1 MDSLVDLY
9 ATDEFDYFCL
19 LPGNHACTLN
29 PKNTISQ
36 KSHHQQY
43 QPQQS
48 NDTSDC
54 SDIGDSSD
62 DSDTSDSD
70 DDCDGDGDGDGDGT
84 GIVASMLT
92 PSDTEEL
99 FEEACT
105 LADDYIRE
113 NVGKMSH
120 PDFHDAVIAYVFDQ
134 LRIAL
139 FASIGEMHPVDSDEV
154 RSYILQ
160 LVERSLEYVFTAM
173 NNVDPEKFPPWRS
186 QTPAE
191 VVEVAHLVHP
201 ANERELAR
209 IQARITELQNMQD
222 QTEQRTPAWYERR
235 HNLITASA
243 AWKAFGTDAVMN
255 QLIYEK
261 CKPFMHDMGG
271 DDQMVNVDSP
281 LHWGQKYEQLSA
293 AIYQIKNNTRLGEF
307 GCIQHSNPTLSFL
320 GGSPDGINV
329 DPASPLF
336 GRMVEIK
343 NIVNREITGIP
354 KEEYWIQMQIQMEV
368 CDLEACDFVETRFKE
383 YENAEDYAQDVELDY
398 QYRTAE
404 YRAGDENDLED
415 DDMQRGIIIYFIEKS
430 TRKPHYEYM
439 PVHYRDTET
448 QDAWVV
454 NTICQMETVGQGY
467 IWIRNIYWRLDQ
479 YSCVLVR
486 RNRLWFNEYA
496 APQFQC
502 IWRTIETERVSG
514 YAHRAPKK
522 RGAAAAAA
530 AAAAQDNNSNSSGG
544 TSSSSSGGYQTQL
557 CRIVL

>member
-1 MDSLVDLY
+1 MDSLIDVY
-9 ATDEFDYFCL
+9 STDEFDYFCL
-19 LPGNHACTLN
+19 LPGNEFTLN
-29 PKNTISQ
+29 PKNAISQ
-36 KSHHQQY
+36 KSQDQQ
-43 QPQQS
+43 QQF
-48 NDTSDC
+48 NDANEC
-54 SDIGDSSD
+54 SD
-62 DSDTSDSD
+62 DSDTSDTSDSESNSD
-70 DDCDGDGDGDGDGT
+70 DGDDT
-84 GIVASMLT
+84 GIVSSMLS

-113 NVGKMSH
+113 NMGKMSH

-154 RSYILQ
+154 RRYILR

-186 QTPAE
+186 QSPAE

-201 ANERELAR
+201 VDERELAR
-209 IQARITELQNMQD
+209 IQARIIELQNMQD

-281 LHWGQKYEQLSA
+281 LHWGQKYEHLSA
-293 AIYQIKNNTRLGEF
+293 TIYQIKNNTRLGEF
-307 GCIQHSNPTLSFL
+307 GCIQHSNPALSFL

-329 DPASPLF
+329 DTTSPLF

-398 QYRTAE
+398 QYRAAE

-430 TRKPHYEYM
+430 TRKPYYEYM

-496 APQFQC
+496 APQFQR

-522 RGAAAAAA
+522 RGAAAG
-530 AAAAQDNNSNSSGG
+530 AAQDNNSNSSGG
-544 TSSSSSGGYQTQL
+544 TSSSSGGYQTQL

>member
-1 MDSLVDLY
+1 MYSFIFNIYTYSHSSYSHIMDSLVDIY
-9 ATDEFDYFCL
+9 STDEF
-19 LPGNHACTLN
+19 
-29 PKNTISQ
+29 KNSTDLS
-36 KSHHQQY
+36 S
-43 QPQQS
+43 S
-48 NDTSDC
+48 NSEDSF
-54 SDIGDSSD
+54 SDSSD
-62 DSDTSDSD
+62 TD
-70 DDCDGDGDGDGDGT
+70 DGT
-84 GIVASMLT
+84 GAIAGMLSL
-92 PSDTEEL
+92 SDTEEL
-99 FEEACT
+99 FDEACT

-120 PDFHDAVIAYVFDQ
+120 PDFHDAVVAYVFDQ

-139 FASIGEMHPVDSDEV
+139 FASIGEMHPVDSEEV
-154 RSYILQ
+154 SNYLFG
-160 LVERSLEYVFTAM
+160 LVGRSLDYVFTTM
-173 NNVDPEKFPPWRS
+173 NSVDSERFPPWRS

-191 VVEVAHLVHP
+191 VIEVAHLVHP
-201 ANERELAR
+201 ADERELGR
-209 IQARITELQNMQD
+209 VQARVIELQNMQD

-261 CKPFMHDMGG
+261 CKPFVHDMGG
-271 DDQMVNVDSP
+271 DDAAASFQMVNVDSP
-281 LHWGQKYEQLSA
+281 LHWGQKYEHLSA
-293 AIYQIKNNTRLGEF
+293 TIYQIKNNTRLGEF
-307 GCIQHSNPTLSFL
+307 GCIQHSNPALSFL

-336 GRMVEIK
+336 ARMVEIK

-383 YENAEDYAQDVELDY
+383 YEHAEDYAQDVELDY
-398 QYRTAE
+398 QYRAAE

-486 RNRLWFNEYA
+486 RNRAWFNAYA
-496 APQFQC
+496 APQFQR

-514 YAHRAPKK
+514 YTHRAPKK
-522 RGAAAAAA
+522 RGAA
-530 AAAAQDNNSNSSGG
+530 QGCNNNNNNTSSSG
-544 TSSSSSGGYQTQL
+544 TSSSNSGGYQTQL